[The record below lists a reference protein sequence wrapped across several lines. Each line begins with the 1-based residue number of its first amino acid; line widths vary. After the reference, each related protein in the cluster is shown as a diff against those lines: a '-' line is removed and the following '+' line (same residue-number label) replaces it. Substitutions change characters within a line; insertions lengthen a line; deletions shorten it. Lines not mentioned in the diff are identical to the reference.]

1 MGEDELENPTTGTS
15 VNVITYPAGSGYS
28 GSGSGTS
35 GSGSRTSGGSGMP
48 TVTLNAPGQTR
59 TNIQT
64 LDETLQEAYSGNLK
78 APFEINVGGNT
89 KTTTKTTG
97 VPVGKEGVVYPEVEI
112 PQYIRKPG
120 LNPYGTPIKKV
131 NLDHAD
137 TSGISAPD
145 GAPSLIVPKTKTNAG
160 SQTKTQTET
169 QPQTELQPETETQT
183 RTKTDEEQKQKRRRL
198 HESDGWEFKPGSEG
212 VVIRELN

>member
-1 MGEDELENPTTGTS
+1 MDEDELENPTTGTS
-15 VNVITYPAGSGYS
+15 VNVITYPAGYSSGG
-28 GSGSGTS
+28 GSG
-35 GSGSRTSGGSGMP
+35 GSGSRTSGGSGSP
-48 TVTLNAPGQTR
+48 TVTLNSPGQNI
-59 TNIQT
+59 TNIKT

-145 GAPSLIVPKTKTNAG
+145 GAPARIVPKTKTNAG
-160 SQTKTQTET
+160 SQTETQTET
-169 QPQTELQPETETQT
+169 QPQTKVQPDTKTQT
-183 RTKTDEEQKQKRRRL
+183 KTKTDEEQKQKRRKFR
-198 HESDGWEFKPGSEG
+198 EPGGWEFNPGSEG